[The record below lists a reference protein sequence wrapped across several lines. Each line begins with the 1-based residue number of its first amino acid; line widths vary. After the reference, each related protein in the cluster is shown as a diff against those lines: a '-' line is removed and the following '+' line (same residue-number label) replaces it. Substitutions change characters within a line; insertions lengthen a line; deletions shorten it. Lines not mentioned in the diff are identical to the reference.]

1 MPERLRIIAPAIVLS
16 IAAIALELC
25 VRAGFAPA
33 AMAAPS
39 GIVKTLIAEHAI
51 IWGHLEPTLL
61 TAMTGLLL
69 ALLTS
74 SGVALFVHK
83 VRRAENSAMAIAA
96 FVDSLPMIAVAP
108 VLTIWM
114 GEGLGMRICL
124 TTIICT
130 FPIFVSFV
138 QGLKATPVSVDEM
151 LRMLAASS
159 SQRFFVASLPYSLP
173 YLFIGLR
180 TAAPLAM
187 FGALIAEWTGAERG
201 LGAYMI
207 NAMFSLR
214 TDALWAAV
222 TTASLVS
229 IGLYLLVSA
238 FEKLALPDRGESE
251 RALA

>member
-1 MPERLRIIAPAIVLS
+1 MRKRLGFVAPALVL
-16 IAAIALELC
+16 AAATIALELY
-25 VRAGFAPA
+25 VRAGFAPGA
-33 AMAAPS
+33 VAAPT
-39 GIVKTLIAEHAI
+39 GIVKTLIAERWI

-69 ALLTS
+69 ALLLS

-83 VRRAENSAMAIAA
+83 FRRAENSAMAVAA

-114 GEGLGMRICL
+114 GEGLGMRVCL

-138 QGLKATPVSVDEM
+138 QGLKATPAPVDEM
-151 LRMLAASS
+151 FRMLAASS
-159 SQRFFVASLPYSLP
+159 NQRFKMASLPYSLP

-214 TDALWAAV
+214 ADALWAAV
-222 TTASLVS
+222 VTASAVS
-229 IGLYLLVSA
+229 IGLYLLVAA
-238 FEKLALPDRGESE
+238 FEALALPDRGEGE
-251 RALA
+251 KVAP

>member
-1 MPERLRIIAPAIVLS
+1 MPRRLSVLS
-16 IAAIALELC
+16 PALVLAAAIIALELC
-25 VRAGFAPA
+25 VRAGFAPGA
-33 AMAAPS
+33 VAAPTV
-39 GIVKTLIAEHAI
+39 IVATLLAERAI
-51 IWGHLEPTLL
+51 IWGHLEPSLL

-69 ALLTS
+69 ALLLST
-74 SGVALFVHK
+74 GVALFVHK
-83 VRRAENSAMAIAA
+83 VRRAENGAMAVAA
-96 FVDSLPMIAVAP
+96 FIDSLPMIAVAP

-130 FPIFVSFV
+130 FPIFVSFI

-151 LRMLAASS
+151 LRVLAASS
-159 SQRFFVASLPYSLP
+159 SQRFFVASLPYALP

-180 TAAPLAM
+180 TAAPMAM
-187 FGALIAEWTGAERG
+187 FGVLIAEWTGAERG

-214 TDALWAAV
+214 ADALWAAV
-222 TTASLVS
+222 VTASIVS

-238 FEKLALPDRGESE
+238 FESLALPDRGDVEK
-251 RALA
+251 AAT